1 MYDYLFSFSHFDRK
15 QLEVLKRELFTQ
27 SKYEVFFLT
36 RKNFSQHYN
45 STYINLKKIL
55 FGKYLVIRDNSQN
68 KNISLESIYDN
79 LKNVISYINSNEMNL
94 NFFCLV
100 YNKNYYFYDFFTLS
114 SEYTLNTLY
123 GITRQNYQYN
133 ALYSMQILYLQFFY
147 FFIRIFNLNN
157 LTYLSIDKNYCINK

>member
-27 SKYEVFFLT
+27 SKYDVFFLT

-55 FGKYLVIRDNSQN
+55 FGKYLVIRGSGDM
-68 KNISLESIYDN
+68 SLESIYNN

-100 YNKNYYFYDFFTLS
+100 YNQNYYFYDFFTLS
-114 SEYTLNTLY
+114 SEYNSNTLY
-123 GITRQNYQYN
+123 NITKQSYQSNLLYGLQINY
-133 ALYSMQILYLQFFY
+133 LLFFY
-147 FFIRIFNLNN
+147 FYIRIFNLNH
-157 LTYLSIDKNYCINK
+157 LMHLSMSKSFYIDK